1 MFDMFEGKER
11 FTPHN
16 TIDNQS
22 WSTAV
27 YVRLSDEDRDKLS
40 KEDMS
45 RSLINQI
52 ANIKEYIDYQN
63 SSRSD
68 TCPMKIYKEYSDDD
82 FTGMTF
88 ERKAFQEMMRDVKTG
103 LVDCIIVK
111 NLSRLGRYDTK
122 MQNYMENEFEQSG
135 KQVRFIAIGDHYD
148 SLYQELDILT
158 KMILIMNRKYS
169 EDQHKNVL
177 MGMHSMQKKGQYV
190 GAFVPYGY
198 RKDPEDKYHLVID
211 EYAADVVRDIF
222 RQYLAGVSQKEIA
235 LDLTRRGIVNR
246 AVYKKIQQSNY
257 ICSKKISDNEVHWT
271 CDSVKQILMNEVYTG
286 TLVQGK
292 TVHKRL
298 LDKHTTQMPKEDW
311 IRVEG
316 THEAIVSKEDWE
328 IAQSMM
334 SNIRRDTTK
343 PDEITIF
350 KGILKCGDCRH
361 AMRKKWDNYNAKCGK
376 RHRYLYYNCGTF
388 RDFSRNKSRLSEE
401 EQKNM
406 PSCTSHYISDKMIRK
421 LVLDDLNVIIRQLQ
435 NLKETVRHIIQ
446 QKSTSKGASYEDNL
460 QREIAMRKRGVEN
473 NQNRLKTA
481 RDKLLDGVLT
491 DAEYKEAREDC
502 ESAIRCYENEISALK
517 EKLAAPKAV
526 LENEWVKLLLSK
538 GQLEELDRD
547 MVVRLIDKIYVYEDK
562 HLEIMYKFSGEFDH
576 LFVKEIKSI

>member
-1 MFDMFEGKER
+1 MFEEKER
-11 FTPHN
+11 FAPHN
-16 TIDNQS
+16 TIDKQS
-22 WSTAV
+22 WSTAI

-52 ANIKEYIDYQN
+52 ANIKEYIEYQN
-63 SSRSD
+63 SVQND
-68 TCPMKIYKEYSDDD
+68 AYPMRIYKEYSDDD

-88 ERKAFQEMMRDVKTG
+88 ERKAFQEMMRDVKAG

-135 KQVRFIAIGDHYD
+135 KQVRFVAIGDHYD

-190 GAFVPYGY
+190 GAFAPYGY
-198 RKDPEDKYHLVID
+198 RKDPDDKYHLVID

-222 RQYLAGVSQKEIA
+222 RQYLAGVSPKEIA

-246 AVYKKIQQSNY
+246 ATYKKIQHSNY
-257 ICSKKISDNEVHWT
+257 ICSKKISDKEVHWT

-298 LDKHTTQMPKEDW
+298 LDKHTTQMPKENW

-334 SNIRRDTTK
+334 SNIKRDTTK
-343 PDEITIF
+343 PDEVTIF

-361 AMRKKWDNYNAKCGK
+361 AMRKKWDNYDAASGE

-401 EQKNM
+401 ERKNM
-406 PSCTSHYISDKMIRK
+406 PSCTSHYISDSMIRR
-421 LVLDDLNVIIRQLQ
+421 LVLEDINVIIRQLQ
-435 NLKETVRHIIQ
+435 NLKEIVKQ
-446 QKSTSKGASYEDNL
+446 QKSASKGASYEENL
-460 QREIAMRKRGVEN
+460 QKEIAIREKGVESN
-473 NQNRLKTA
+473 RNRLKMA
-481 RDKLLDGVLT
+481 RDKLLDGALT
-491 DAEYKEAREDC
+491 DDEYKEAKEDC
-502 ESAIRCYENEISALK
+502 ESAIRHYQSEISALR
-517 EKLAAPKAV
+517 ERLAAPKAV
-526 LENEWVKLLLSK
+526 LENAWVKLLLSK
-538 GQLEELDRD
+538 GQLVELDRD
-547 MVVRLIDKIYVYEDK
+547 IVVRLIDKIYVYEDK
-562 HLEIMYKFSGEFDH
+562 HLEIVYKFSNEFDH

>member
-1 MFDMFEGKER
+1 MIEEKER
-11 FTPHN
+11 FAPHN

-22 WSTAV
+22 WSAAI

-52 ANIKEYIDYQN
+52 ANIKEYIEYQN
-63 SSRSD
+63 SAQSD
-68 TCPMKIYKEYSDDD
+68 ACPMKIYKEYSDDD

-88 ERKAFQEMMRDVKTG
+88 ERKAFQEMMRDVKAG

-135 KQVRFIAIGDHYD
+135 KQVRFVAIGDHYD

-190 GAFVPYGY
+190 GAFAPYGY
-198 RKDPEDKYHLVID
+198 RKDPDDKYHLVID

-222 RQYLAGVSQKEIA
+222 RQYLAGVSPKEIA
-235 LDLTRRGIVNR
+235 LDLTKRGIANR
-246 AVYKKIQQSNY
+246 ATYKKIQKCNY
-257 ICSKKISDNEVHWT
+257 ICSKKISDKEVHWT

-298 LDKHTTQMPKEDW
+298 LDKQTTQMPKEDW

-334 SNIRRDTTK
+334 SNIKRDTTK
-343 PDEITIF
+343 PDEVTIF

-361 AMRKKWDNYNAKCGK
+361 AMRKKWDKYNAASGK
-376 RHRYLYYNCGTF
+376 RHRYLYYNCATF

-406 PSCTSHYISDKMIRK
+406 PSCTSHYISDSMLRR

-435 NLKETVRHIIQ
+435 NLEAIVKQ
-446 QKSTSKGASYEDNL
+446 QKSTAKGASYEENL
-460 QREIAMRKRGVEN
+460 QKEIAIRKKGVESN
-473 NQNRLKTA
+473 RNRLKMA
-481 RDKLLDGVLT
+481 REKLLDGVLT
-491 DAEYKEAREDC
+491 DDEYKEAREDC
-502 ESAIRCYENEISALK
+502 ESAILHYQGEISALR
-517 EKLAAPKAV
+517 ERLAAPKAV
-526 LENEWVKLLLSK
+526 LENAWVKLLLSK

-547 MVVRLIDKIYVYEDK
+547 IVVRLIDKIYVYEDK
-562 HLEIMYKFSGEFDH
+562 HLEIVYKFSDEFNH
-576 LFVKEIKSI
+576 LFIKEIRSI

>member
-1 MFDMFEGKER
+1 MFEEKER

-16 TIDNQS
+16 TIDRQS

-52 ANIKEYIDYQN
+52 ANIKEYIEYQN
-63 SSRSD
+63 SAQSD
-68 TCPMKIYKEYSDDD
+68 ACPMRIYREYSDDD

-88 ERKAFQEMMRDVKTG
+88 ERKAFQEMMRDVKAG

-122 MQNYMENEFEQSG
+122 MQNYMENEFERAG

-190 GAFVPYGY
+190 GAFAPYGY
-198 RKDPEDKYHLVID
+198 RKDPDDKYHLVID

-222 RQYLAGVSQKEIA
+222 RQYLDGISPKEIA

-246 AVYKKIQQSNY
+246 ATYKKLQNSKY
-257 ICSKKISDNEVHWT
+257 ICSRKISDSEVHWT

-316 THEAIVSKEDWE
+316 THEAIVSREDWE

-334 SNIRRDTTK
+334 SNIERDTTQ
-343 PDEITIF
+343 PDEVTMF

-361 AMRKKWDNYNAKCGK
+361 AMRKKWDNYHTKSGK
-376 RHRYLYYNCGTF
+376 HHKYLYYNCATF
-388 RDFSRNKSRLSEE
+388 RDYSKNTRNLTAEE
-401 EQKNM
+401 RKYI
-406 PSCTSHYISDKMIRK
+406 PTCTSHYISDTMIRK
-421 LVLDDLNVIIRQLQ
+421 IVLNDLNVIIRQLQ
-435 NLKETVRHIIQ
+435 NLEELVKQ
-446 QKSTSKGASYEDNL
+446 QKNSSKGTSYMDNL
-460 QREIAMRKRGVEN
+460 EKEISMREKGVESN
-473 NQNRLKTA
+473 RNRLKVA
-481 RDKLLDGVLT
+481 RDKLLDGIFT
-491 DAEYKEAREDC
+491 DAEYIEIKGDC
-502 ESAIRCYENEISALK
+502 ESAIHHYESEISALR
-517 EKLAAPKAV
+517 ERLTAPETI
-526 LENEWVKLLLSK
+526 LENTWVKLLLSK
-538 GQLEELDRD
+538 GQLMELDRD
-547 MVVRLIDKIYVYEDK
+547 IVLRLIDKIYVYEDK
-562 HLEIMYKFSGEFDH
+562 HIEIVYKFSNEFDN
-576 LFVKEIKSI
+576 LFIKEV